1 MSKSMYLLQAFTIG
15 AVMFALVRQQPL
27 ILRLQVLGWTIGVS
41 AIMWRYGVQGQLN
54 FYSNDQNQY
63 AAIVRI
69 LMTEAL
75 PRTPQWWIEF
85 SKIPFPLAAYP
96 LALSGV
102 HVALALKTVSLVCI
116 LVLTSDLLKRYET
129 VRFFDQV
136 RVTYITGC
144 GLIGLFFS
152 LLALRETMMMYFVFR
167 YVTDRSIAGRVISLI
182 ILFLLRSHLAAA
194 LVLAEV
200 VLAIWKWMT
209 NHRSLGFGEPLALIV
224 GGATLGTMLFSWRFA
239 SINNLNGLA
248 QIKTP
253 FSGNYGIAETLQVAS
268 NYAGLQFL
276 TAHEAYVK
284 MPILDLL
291 LLRVVFSDT
300 VLIPLGFTIACLLLG
315 PSLRERH
322 RFTLLAF
329 SIYVSVVTN
338 TDFNSFRQNIPFMPL
353 MGVVILDAIHSRR
366 VAREKSVTNSQ
377 AGALLLSGS

>member
-1 MSKSMYLLQAFTIG
+1 MYLLQAFTVG
-15 AVMFALVRQQPL
+15 AVMFALVRQQPF
-27 ILRLQVLGWTIGVS
+27 ILRLQVLGWTVGVS

-63 AAIVRI
+63 ASIVRI
-69 LMTEAL
+69 LMTEAW

-96 LALSGV
+96 LALAGV
-102 HVALALKTVSLVCI
+102 HIALALKTVSLVCI
-116 LVLTSDLLKRYET
+116 LALTSESLKRYEAQ
-129 VRFFDQV
+129 RLFDQI
-136 RVTYITGC
+136 RITYITGC
-144 GLIGLFFS
+144 ALIGSFFS

-167 YVTDRSIAGRVISLI
+167 YVSDRSISGRVISII

-200 VLAIWKWMT
+200 VLAIWSWLSS
-209 NHRSLGFGEPLALIV
+209 NRSLGFGEPLALIV

-239 SINNLNGLA
+239 SINGLDGLA
-248 QIKTP
+248 RLKTP

-300 VLIPLGFTIACLLLG
+300 ILIPLGFTIACLILG
-315 PSLRERH
+315 PGLRERH

-338 TDFNSFRQNIPFMPL
+338 TDFNSFRQNIPFMPI
-353 MGVVILDAIHSRR
+353 MGIVVFDAINSRR
-366 VAREKSVTNSQ
+366 MAREESIGSGQ
-377 AGALLLSGS
+377 ADTPQLSKV